1 MGQGRT
7 GRTICQGGGN
17 HEVPAGVV
25 GQEHQNAPVVVP
37 PQQEDLAQEVAR
49 LREEI
54 RKRDEEPHNRQEQPN
69 QGQHQFLPVQ
79 YMPMPEGRWEPIY
92 ERLRKQHPPNFEG
105 GSDPMEAEEWL
116 RTVEGIVEYMWLGN
130 GDSVACAAS
139 LLKKDARIWWDV
151 IKQTRDVTAMTWV
164 DFVHVFNKKYY
175 SEAIRSARVNEFT
188 SLRQGKSTVTEYA
201 RQFDRLAKFATDLVP
216 TEFLRIHCFTEGLD
230 SRISRDIA
238 MSGVRATTYAE
249 VLEKALEAELCES
262 RMQKDNT
269 ARWEARKASNGGGDN
284 KRKLTCNQH
293 NEADK
298 RNKIGSNN
306 YKGKKPYVEYPLCPT
321 CKHPGE
327 CRLKGKTCYK
337 CGQPGHYKKDCPQK
351 GDQLKDDKLVPTRVF
366 ALTRGEAET
375 SNTVV
380 AGQISISGKLCT
392 VLFDSGATHSFIALK
407 MIDKLEL
414 PYVNFSY
421 KFMTKLPSGEVMIS
435 SRGVRDAPIRIAD
448 KELSGD
454 LIELEMRD
462 YDLIL
467 GMDWLSRHGATIDCR
482 KRTVTFTP
490 ESREAFIFEGIKVK
504 SRLPLV
510 TAFVTEL
517 KAQLQDLLDKGFIR
531 PSYSPWGAPLLFI
544 KKKDG
549 SMRMCIDYRELNKVT
564 IKNKYP
570 LPRIDDLFD
579 QLQEAIV
586 FSKIDLR
593 SGYHQLKVREEDI
606 AKTEFRT
613 RTMEEHE
620 EHLRLTLSRL
630 KEHQLYAKFKKCEFW
645 LEKVAFLGHIV
656 SKDGVEVDP
665 AKIEAV
671 KCWPKP
677 KTASEVRSFLRLA
690 GYYRRFVEGF

>member
-1 MGQGRT
+1 MENGEPRRSTRLNERAAVRDRARGRGRGGAHGRGRGRGRGNQHVPAEAVIQENQNAPVNGQQPG
-7 GRTICQGGGN
+7 QGGGN

-49 LREEI
+49 LKEEI
-54 RKRDEEPHNRQEQPN
+54 RKRDEEAHNRQEQPN

-79 YMPMPEGRWEPIY
+79 YMPVPEGRWEPIY
-92 ERLRKQHPPNFEG
+92 ERFRKQHPPNFEG

-116 RTVEGIVEYMWLGN
+116 RTVEGIVEYMRLGN

-151 IKQTRDVTAMTWV
+151 IKQTRDVAAMTWA
-164 DFVHVFNKKYY
+164 DFVQVFNKKYY

-188 SLRQGKSTVTEYA
+188 NLRQGKSTVTEYA

-216 TEFLRIHCFTEGLD
+216 TEFLRIHRFTEGLD

-262 RMQKDNT
+262 RIQKDNT

-284 KRKLTCNQH
+284 KRKLPSNQH

-321 CKHPGE
+321 CGRKHPGE

-351 GDQLKDDKLVPTRVF
+351 GDQLKDDKLVPARVF

-421 KFMTKLPSGEVMIS
+421 KFMTELPSGEVMIS

-490 ESREAFIFEGIKVK
+490 ESGEAFIFEGIKVK
-504 SRLPLV
+504 SSLPLV
-510 TAFVTEL
+510 TAL
-517 KAQLQDLLDKGFIR
+517 KAQKMIRAGCQAYLASIVDK
-531 PSYSPWGAPLLFI
+531 S
-544 KKKDG
+544 
-549 SMRMCIDYRELNKVT
+549 RETTLKPENG
-564 IKNKYP
+564 YP
-570 LPRIDDLFD
+570 
-579 QLQEAIV
+579 Q
-586 FSKIDLR
+586 
-593 SGYHQLKVREEDI
+593 
-606 AKTEFRT
+606 
-613 RTMEEHE
+613 
-620 EHLRLTLSRL
+620 
-630 KEHQLYAKFKKCEFW
+630 
-645 LEKVAFLGHIV
+645 
-656 SKDGVEVDP
+656 
-665 AKIEAV
+665 IE
-671 KCWPKP
+671 
-677 KTASEVRSFLRLA
+677 R
-690 GYYRRFVEGF
+690 